1 VTVDTVSLFLALL
14 AVVAELATATAVVLA
29 VGGRFSPAVRRLRH
43 QAVDAVAP
51 SALAL
56 AAVVAA
62 VCTAGSL
69 YFSEVAHFPPCHL
82 CWLQRFCMY
91 PLVPILG
98 VAAFFGGS
106 RRRYRGDT
114 PRPPG
119 RQASRV
125 RPYAAALAAIGACI
139 STYHVALERHPEWES
154 SVCDPK
160 NPCTLIWVKRLGY
173 LTIPTMALSG
183 FALIITLLVISRE
196 EPVDGN
202 HQVEVQVRRGRGG
215 A

>member
-14 AVVAELATATAVVLA
+14 AVVAELATATAVVLV
-29 VGGRFSPAVRRLRH
+29 VGGRFSPALRGLRR

-62 VCTAGSL
+62 VCMAGSL

-98 VAAFFGGS
+98 VAAW
-106 RRRYRGDT
+106 
-114 PRPPG
+114 
-119 RQASRV
+119 RQAGRV

-215 A
+215 S

>member
-29 VGGRFSPAVRRLRH
+29 VGGRFSPALRRFRR

-62 VCTAGSL
+62 VCMAGSL

-98 VAAFFGGS
+98 FALWRKAGW
-106 RRRYRGDT
+106 
-114 PRPPG
+114 
-119 RQASRV
+119 V

-196 EPVDGN
+196 EPVEGN